1 MAQEIKMS
9 AAGLKAMQEELEYL
23 KTVRR
28 KELAEEIKEARSH
41 GDLSENSEYD
51 EAKNTQGLVENRI
64 TELEQM
70 VKNAVVIDESELS
83 VDSVVVGT
91 HVTIQMTG
99 DDEKEEYR
107 IVTSYLNDIETLEK
121 IPKEERDKISE
132 IAVNVVQLNKARTE
146 FLNSSKKLSD
156 AQFTQLEQQERELP
170 EAIKRFKTNELHRD
184 TLQRDMKYLEREKS
198 EWNLRKEYLDH
209 QQKKLKNVLYII
221 VGLAVTLA
229 VVFGILQII
238 LEKDFYYAWMGLIFA
253 TAVVVCGI
261 YMKIQNDLSEIQVA
275 ERSQNRAIV
284 LLNKVKLKYI
294 NVANAVDYACEKY
307 HVKSAGELENQWQY
321 YLEAVKERQ
330 KYQRTNEDLE
340 YFNGRLVRMLSNY
353 QLYDAH
359 VWVTQ
364 AVALVDPKEMVEIKH
379 GLIGRRQKLR
389 ARIENNLSQVNEQKE
404 EAEQLLDKVGSMR
417 PQMEKILNA
426 VDKINE
432 GD

>member
-1 MAQEIKMS
+1 MFFWKRKKKEPDFESKM
-9 AAGLKAMQEELEYL
+9 GELNT
-23 KTVRR
+23 TV
-28 KELAEEIKEARSH
+28 
-41 GDLSENSEYD
+41 LSKKDY
-51 EAKNTQGLVENRI
+51 KNTGKIEQYVVER
-64 TELEQM
+64 LEQM
-70 VKNAVVIDESELS
+70 IEL
-83 VDSVVVGT
+83 T
-91 HVTIQMTG
+91 KEL

-156 AQFTQLEQQERELP
+156 AQFAQLEQQERELP
-170 EAIKRFKTNELHRD
+170 ETIKRFKTNELHRD

-209 QQKKLKNVLYII
+209 QQKKLKNVLYVI

-261 YMKIQNDLSEIQVA
+261 YMKIQNDLSEMQVA

-307 HVKSAGELENQWQY
+307 HVKSAGELESQWQY

-340 YFNGRLVRMLSNY
+340 YFNGRLVRVLSNY

-417 PQMEKILNA
+417 PQMERILYA

>member
-1 MAQEIKMS
+1 MFFWKRKKKEPDFESKM
-9 AAGLKAMQEELEYL
+9 GELNT
-23 KTVRR
+23 TV
-28 KELAEEIKEARSH
+28 
-41 GDLSENSEYD
+41 LSKKDY
-51 EAKNTQGLVENRI
+51 KNTGKIEQYVVER
-64 TELEQM
+64 LEQM
-70 VKNAVVIDESELS
+70 IEL
-83 VDSVVVGT
+83 T
-91 HVTIQMTG
+91 KEL

-107 IVTSYLNDIETLEK
+107 IVTSYLNDIET
-121 IPKEERDKISE
+121 
-132 IAVNVVQLNKARTE
+132 AVNVVQLNKARTE

-209 QQKKLKNVLYII
+209 QQKKLKNVLYVI
-221 VGLAVTLA
+221 VGLATLA

-261 YMKIQNDLSEIQVA
+261 YMKIQNDLSEMQVA

-307 HVKSAGELENQWQY
+307 HVKSAGELESQWQY

>member
-1 MAQEIKMS
+1 MFFWKRKKKEPDFESKM
-9 AAGLKAMQEELEYL
+9 GELNT
-23 KTVRR
+23 TV
-28 KELAEEIKEARSH
+28 
-41 GDLSENSEYD
+41 LSKKDY
-51 EAKNTQGLVENRI
+51 KNTGKIEQYVVER
-64 TELEQM
+64 LEQM
-70 VKNAVVIDESELS
+70 IEL
-83 VDSVVVGT
+83 T
-91 HVTIQMTG
+91 KEL

-156 AQFTQLEQQERELP
+156 AQFAQLEQQERELP
-170 EAIKRFKTNELHRD
+170 EAIKLFKTNELHRD

-209 QQKKLKNVLYII
+209 QQKKLKNVLYVI

-253 TAVVVCGI
+253 AAVVVCGI
-261 YMKIQNDLSEIQVA
+261 YMKIQNDLSEMQVA

-307 HVKSAGELENQWQY
+307 HVKSAGELESQWQY

-340 YFNGRLVRMLSNY
+340 YFNGRLVRVLSNY
-353 QLYDAH
+353 QLYDVH

-389 ARIENNLSQVNEQKE
+389 ARIENNLAQVNEQKE

-417 PQMEKILNA
+417 PQMERILYA

>member
-1 MAQEIKMS
+1 M
-9 AAGLKAMQEELEYL
+9 
-23 KTVRR
+23 
-28 KELAEEIKEARSH
+28 
-41 GDLSENSEYD
+41 
-51 EAKNTQGLVENRI
+51 
-64 TELEQM
+64 
-70 VKNAVVIDESELS
+70 
-83 VDSVVVGT
+83 
-91 HVTIQMTG
+91 
-99 DDEKEEYR
+99 
-107 IVTSYLNDIETLEK
+107 TSYLNDIETLEK

-170 EAIKRFKTNELHRD
+170 EVIKRFKTNELHRD

>member
-1 MAQEIKMS
+1 MFFWKRKKKEPDFESKM
-9 AAGLKAMQEELEYL
+9 GELNT
-23 KTVRR
+23 TV
-28 KELAEEIKEARSH
+28 
-41 GDLSENSEYD
+41 LSKKDY
-51 EAKNTQGLVENRI
+51 KNTGKIEQYVVER
-64 TELEQM
+64 LEQM
-70 VKNAVVIDESELS
+70 IEL
-83 VDSVVVGT
+83 T
-91 HVTIQMTG
+91 KEL

-307 HVKSAGELENQWQY
+307 HVK
-321 YLEAVKERQ
+321 ERQ

>member
-1 MAQEIKMS
+1 MI
-9 AAGLKAMQEELEYL
+9 EL
-23 KTVRR
+23 T
-28 KELAEEIKEARSH
+28 KEL
-41 GDLSENSEYD
+41 
-51 EAKNTQGLVENRI
+51 
-64 TELEQM
+64 
-70 VKNAVVIDESELS
+70 
-83 VDSVVVGT
+83 
-91 HVTIQMTG
+91 

-253 TAVVVCGI
+253 TAAVVCGI

>member
-1 MAQEIKMS
+1 MFFWKRKKKEPDFESKM
-9 AAGLKAMQEELEYL
+9 GELNT
-23 KTVRR
+23 TV
-28 KELAEEIKEARSH
+28 
-41 GDLSENSEYD
+41 LSKKDY
-51 EAKNTQGLVENRI
+51 KNTGKIEQYVVER
-64 TELEQM
+64 LEQM
-70 VKNAVVIDESELS
+70 IEL
-83 VDSVVVGT
+83 T
-91 HVTIQMTG
+91 KEL

-156 AQFTQLEQQERELP
+156 AQFAQLEQQERKLP

-253 TAVVVCGI
+253 TAVVVCSI

>member
-1 MAQEIKMS
+1 MFFWKRKKKEPDFESKM
-9 AAGLKAMQEELEYL
+9 GELNT
-23 KTVRR
+23 TV
-28 KELAEEIKEARSH
+28 
-41 GDLSENSEYD
+41 LSKKDY
-51 EAKNTQGLVENRI
+51 KNTGKIEQYVVER
-64 TELEQM
+64 LEQM
-70 VKNAVVIDESELS
+70 IEL
-83 VDSVVVGT
+83 T
-91 HVTIQMTG
+91 KEL

-156 AQFTQLEQQERELP
+156 AQFAQLEQQERELL

>member
-1 MAQEIKMS
+1 MFFWKRKKKEPDFESKM
-9 AAGLKAMQEELEYL
+9 GELNT
-23 KTVRR
+23 TV
-28 KELAEEIKEARSH
+28 
-41 GDLSENSEYD
+41 LSKKDY
-51 EAKNTQGLVENRI
+51 KNTGKIEQYVVER
-64 TELEQM
+64 LEQM
-70 VKNAVVIDESELS
+70 IEL
-83 VDSVVVGT
+83 T
-91 HVTIQMTG
+91 KEL

-132 IAVNVVQLNKARTE
+132 IGVNVVQLNKARTE

-156 AQFTQLEQQERELP
+156 AQFAQLEQQERELP

>member
-1 MAQEIKMS
+1 MFFWKRKKKEPDFESKM
-9 AAGLKAMQEELEYL
+9 GELNT
-23 KTVRR
+23 TV
-28 KELAEEIKEARSH
+28 
-41 GDLSENSEYD
+41 LSKKDY
-51 EAKNTQGLVENRI
+51 KNTGKIEQYVVER
-64 TELEQM
+64 LEQM
-70 VKNAVVIDESELS
+70 IEL
-83 VDSVVVGT
+83 T
-91 HVTIQMTG
+91 KEL

-170 EAIKRFKTNELHRD
+170 EVIKRFKTNELHRD

>member
-1 MAQEIKMS
+1 MFFWKRKKKETDFESKM
-9 AAGLKAMQEELEYL
+9 GELNT
-23 KTVRR
+23 TV
-28 KELAEEIKEARSH
+28 
-41 GDLSENSEYD
+41 LSKKDY
-51 EAKNTQGLVENRI
+51 KNTGKIEQYVVER
-64 TELEQM
+64 LEQM
-70 VKNAVVIDESELS
+70 IEL
-83 VDSVVVGT
+83 T
-91 HVTIQMTG
+91 KEL

-156 AQFTQLEQQERELP
+156 AQFAQLEQQERELP

-261 YMKIQNDLSEIQVA
+261 YMKIQNDLLEIQVA
-275 ERSQNRAIV
+275 ERSQ
-284 LLNKVKLKYI
+284 
-294 NVANAVDYACEKY
+294 NAVDYACEKY